1 MADSFPMFELNKPVS
16 EDDDGHVE
24 FDLNDP
30 EDDDG
35 DAGFALHEPEDD
47 DGHTSFALH
56 EPEDDDGD
64 AAFDLNDPSLEHGNS
79 ITFSLVHVLCY
90 LFLSIISHII
100 ASYFDRI

>member
-1 MADSFPMFELNKPVS
+1 MADSFPMFDLNKPVS

-24 FDLNDP
+24 FDLNNP

-35 DAGFALHEPEDD
+35 DTG
-47 DGHTSFALH
+47 FALH

-64 AAFDLNDPSLEHGNS
+64 AAFDLNDPPLEHGNS
-79 ITFSLVHVLCY
+79 ITSSLGHVLCY
-90 LFLSIISHII
+90 LFLSIVSHII

>member
-1 MADSFPMFELNKPVS
+1 MADSFPMFDLNKPVS

-47 DGHTSFALH
+47 DG
-56 EPEDDDGD
+56 D
-64 AAFDLNDPSLEHGNS
+64 AAFDLNDPPLEHGNG
-79 ITFSLVHVLCY
+79 ITSSLVHVLCY
-90 LFLSIISHII
+90 LFLSIVSHII
-100 ASYFDRI
+100 DSYFDRI

>member
-1 MADSFPMFELNKPVS
+1 MFDLNKPVS

-35 DAGFALHEPEDD
+35 GTGFALHEPEDD
-47 DGHTSFALH
+47 D
-56 EPEDDDGD
+56 DD
-64 AAFDLNDPSLEHGNS
+64 AAFDLNDPPLEHGNG
-79 ITFSLVHVLCY
+79 ITSSLVHVLCY